1 MIRGVNGHPLP
12 GASRQPQVVRI
23 RTIDAHVAG
32 APLRLIVDGFPS
44 LPGRTMAARLAAA
57 GRHDALRRAVMLEP
71 RGHRDMS
78 GAVLTEPERATADAG
93 VVFMHASG
101 FGALCGHGI
110 IATVTIALERELVTL
125 AAGRPEFVLDTATG
139 PVTARFERAADG
151 RVLSVAYAG
160 PPAFVQAAGVLV
172 PVGARSVRVDV
183 ACAGE
188 FYAIVDAEGA
198 GVPLDVAHVAEL
210 RRVGVAIA
218 VAAGKVVKV
227 QHPENPA
234 LSEFAGT
241 VFTGPS
247 DRGDLRSATIYADG
261 ALDRSPG
268 GTPTGAVMAVLDAM
282 GLLSEDHVFTH
293 ESLIGTALRG
303 RIMSRTLVGEV
314 PAIVPEIE
322 GAAFLTGEHTF
333 LIDRDDP
340 LGEGYEI

>member
-1 MIRGVNGHPLP
+1 VDTPPVAGRRPPVL
-12 GASRQPQVVRI
+12 RI

-71 RGHRDMS
+71 RGYLDMS
-78 GAVLTEPERATADAG
+78 GAVLTEPERANADAG

-110 IATVTIALERELVTL
+110 IATVTLAIERGLVTL
-125 AAGRPEFVLDTATG
+125 APGRREFVLDTATD
-139 PVTARFERAADG
+139 PVAARFERAADG
-151 RVLSVAYAG
+151 RVRSVTYTG
-160 PPAFVQAAGVLV
+160 PPAFVQAAGVPV
-172 PVGARSVRVDV
+172 PVGARSVMVDV
-183 ACAGE
+183 ACSGE

-198 GVPLDVAHVAEL
+198 GVRLDVAHVAEL
-210 RRVGVAIA
+210 RRTGVVIA
-218 VAAGKVVKV
+218 QEAGKVVKV
-227 QHPENPA
+227 RHPQNPD

-247 DRGDLRSATIYADG
+247 EHGDLRSATVYVDG

-268 GTPTGAVMAVLDAM
+268 GTPTAAVMAVLDAM

-293 ESLIGTALRG
+293 ESLIGTTLRG
-303 RIMSRTLVGEV
+303 RVVNRTLVGEL

-322 GAAFLTGEHTF
+322 GTAFVTGEHTF
-333 LIDRDDP
+333 LIDEEDP
-340 LGEGYEI
+340 LREGYEI